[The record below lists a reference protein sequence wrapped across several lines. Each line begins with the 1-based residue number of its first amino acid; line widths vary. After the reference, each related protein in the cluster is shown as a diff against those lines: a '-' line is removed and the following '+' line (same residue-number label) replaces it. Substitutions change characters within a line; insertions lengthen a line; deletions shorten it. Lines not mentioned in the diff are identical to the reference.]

1 LGFKLAE
8 MATKAAANPGCI
20 VLSDL
25 GFNHESLLALPETCE
40 ICDAVGKTKLHSI
53 SHNVASVR
61 SCVVSAAR
69 AAQRDPDEVCLIA
82 VSKRQ
87 PARAIEEAH
96 GAGLKDFGENYLQEA
111 LPKIA
116 ALGHLPLTWH
126 FIGALQSNKTRQV
139 ARHFD
144 WVHTVD
150 RPKIARRLN
159 EQCPDDKTLQVC
171 LQVNIDADPGKAGV
185 DPAAV
190 ADLLKE
196 LVDLE
201 RICVRG
207 LMTIL
212 DPNADAPESFARMA
226 KLFAGLAP
234 LAAGRWDTLS
244 MGMSNDYEQA
254 IMAGATHVRIGTA
267 IFGARE
273 G

>member
-1 LGFKLAE
+1 
-8 MATKAAANPGCI
+8 
-20 VLSDL
+20 
-25 GFNHESLLALPETCE
+25 
-40 ICDAVGKTKLHSI
+40 LHSI
-53 SHNVASVR
+53 SQNVANVR
-61 SCVVSAAR
+61 SSVASAAR
-69 AAQRDPDEVCLIA
+69 SAHREPDDVRVIA

-96 GAGLKDFGENYLQEA
+96 GAGLNDFGENYLQEA

-116 ALGHLPLTWH
+116 VLEHLPLTWH

-139 ARHFD
+139 AEHFD

-159 EQCPDDKTLQVC
+159 EQCPDGKTLQVC
-171 LQVNIDADPGKAGV
+171 LQVNVDADPGKSGV
-185 DPAAV
+185 APEMAAELLGDVSGLDRV
-190 ADLLKE
+190 A
-196 LVDLE
+196 
-201 RICVRG
+201 VRG

-212 DPNADAPESFARMA
+212 DPESDARESFTRMA
-226 KLFAGLAP
+226 ELFTRLAP